1 MNGGVLV
8 FVLLTGQALASDVS
22 PVEKVVTMLEDLQ
35 TQVVVE
41 GKAEAKTY
49 DKFACFCKD
58 MTAEKTDAINAGTD
72 KSADLSALIEQLT
85 NDRSE
90 ADDDINELNKKI
102 DELDKSMKENKEK
115 RAAEKATFDALHAE
129 LTKGIK
135 DLTNAVNTLQS
146 SRPASL
152 MSLKSVIKTIRQA
165 AFMGDAMGHSPKNQ
179 QSLAALLQQDPE
191 VPMEDFTFHSEEI
204 ISMIEGLQSDFKTK
218 LSEVKIAETKAVS
231 DFDLQMQADT
241 DERAAAAK
249 GLKDTTELKAEK
261 MEAIAASSKELTETS
276 ATLTDDQNY
285 LKDLTE
291 KCNAKSKEWDQ
302 RSQMRQD
309 ELTALTTALTIVK
322 DGVATKTTEK
332 TVRLVQ
338 SAAKVSPHS
347 AVVEESADSDDDDDV
362 SEEDLSFVQLSSP
375 RTKLSLVAT
384 GANKF
389 LQPSDSTRDRVIA
402 LLKSKSTQLD
412 SPVLAALAT
421 KAAADPFVKIKKLIQ
436 ELIERLLQEAAD
448 EANH

>member
-1 MNGGVLV
+1 MMQVSLVL
-8 FVLLTGQALASDVS
+8 FVLGPGFASDVS
-22 PVEKVVTMLEDLQ
+22 SVEKVVTMLEDLQ

-85 NDRSE
+85 NDRST
-90 ADDDINELNKKI
+90 ADDDIADLNKKI

-115 RAAEKATFDALHAE
+115 RAGEKATFDALHAE
-129 LTKGIK
+129 LTKGIT
-135 DLTNAVNTLQS
+135 DLTNAVNTLKG

-152 MSLKSVIKTIRQA
+152 MSLKSVIKTVRQA
-165 AFMGDAMGHSPKNQ
+165 AFMGDAMGHGPKNQ
-179 QSLAALLQQDPE
+179 QVLAVLLQQTPE

-249 GLKDTTELKAEK
+249 ELKDTTELKAEK

-322 DGVATKTTEK
+322 EGVATKTTEK

-338 SAAKVSPHS
+338 STVKVAPHS
-347 AVVEESADSDDDDDV
+347 VVTEDSD
-362 SEEDLSFVQLSSP
+362 SEDYSEDEADLSFVQLSSP
-375 RTKLSLVAT
+375 RAKLSLVAT
-384 GANKF
+384 
-389 LQPSDSTRDRVIA
+389 
-402 LLKSKSTQLD
+402 
-412 SPVLAALAT
+412 
-421 KAAADPFVKIKKLIQ
+421 
-436 ELIERLLQEAAD
+436 
-448 EANH
+448 